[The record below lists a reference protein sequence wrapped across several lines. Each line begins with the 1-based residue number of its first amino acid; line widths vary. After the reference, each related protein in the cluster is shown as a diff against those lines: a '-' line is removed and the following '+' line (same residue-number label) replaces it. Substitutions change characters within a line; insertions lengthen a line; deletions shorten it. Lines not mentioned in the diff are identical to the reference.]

1 MKIIIILVLYQLHL
15 VAAPDGRDYNLR
27 GEVL

>member
-15 VAAPDGRDYNLR
+15 VTVHDGRDYSLK
-27 GEVL
+27 EVL